1 MGINQRGMYA
11 LAFLAVQGQLA
22 LAGAHDRIAN
32 RRDDRG
38 INEIV
43 MVAIIVGASV
53 IVGLVILGKLKT
65 SMNTATGSTTG
76 KLDTSVSTFTG
87 T

>member
-1 MGINQRGMYA
+1 MGAKQRGMFI

-22 LAGAHDRIAN
+22 LAGAHDRVVN

-38 INEIV
+38 LEQV
-43 MVAIIVGASV
+43 TSLAIIVGVAV
-53 IVGLVILGKLKT
+53 IVGIAILVKLKT
-65 SMNTATGSTTG
+65 SMNTATSSTTG

-87 T
+87 

>member
-1 MGINQRGMYA
+1 MGAKQRGMFV

-22 LAGAHDRIAN
+22 LAGAHDRVVN

-38 INEIV
+38 LEQV
-43 MVAIIVGASV
+43 TSLAIIVGVAV
-53 IVGLVILGKLKT
+53 IVGIAILVKLKT

-87 T
+87 